1 MTCNI
6 KTDMLNTEEDIYIR
20 ITEELKHFL
29 KPDEPLISG
38 LSNFVSLLKY
48 SFKKISW
55 IGFYINKDGN
65 LWLGPFQGKPA
76 CVKISSGKG
85 VCGAALIQG
94 ETIIVE
100 DVNNFPEHI
109 ACDAESN
116 SEIVVPLFING
127 NIWGVLDLDS
137 NALNA
142 FSKSDKKYLENMC
155 NFLAETLNFNESLI

>member
-1 MTCNI
+1 MTLHERLGALLSAE
-6 KTDMLNTEEDIYIR
+6 KDATAT
-20 ITEELKHFL
+20 
-29 KPDEPLISG
+29 
-38 LSNFVSLLKY
+38 LSNAAAFLFDEFDDLN
-48 SFKKISW
+48 W
-55 IGFYINKDGN
+55 CGFYLFSRTENCLI
-65 LWLGPFQGKPA
+65 LGPFQGKPA